1 MSLYIKACGFKNYD
15 TIRCAIDEGASAI
28 GFVLTDSSRKVTL
41 KVAERLA
48 EKINSFVE
56 TFAVVKNPSRSLLVA
71 LSKTDCFTAI
81 QHYEPLPDFLKEK
94 MIEKIR
100 AYQFSDYLMD
110 KFSLASSSRLLI
122 DSPCKSGSGIQWD
135 YSRINKLQN
144 LDNII
149 LAGGISVNNIE
160 KILTNTKVK
169 NIDISS
175 GLEIEKGIKSVT
187 KIQAFFRECKN
198 IVESKL

>member
-15 TIRCAIDEGASAI
+15 TIKCAIDEGASAI

-81 QHYEPLPDFLKEK
+81 QHYEPLPDFFKEK
-94 MIEKIR
+94 AIEKIR
-100 AYQFSDYLMD
+100 AYKFSDYSMD
-110 KFSLASSSRLLI
+110 KLTLPATSRFLI
-122 DSPCKSGSGIQWD
+122 DSPCKPGSGIQWD
-135 YSRINKLQN
+135 YSQINKLQN

-149 LAGGISVNNIE
+149 LAGGISIRNIKE
-160 KILTNTKVK
+160 ILTNIKAK

-175 GLEIEKGIKSVT
+175 GLEIEKGIKSIK
-187 KIQAFFRECKN
+187 KIQAFFRECKK
-198 IVESKL
+198 IMESEL